1 MYLLNDLGEAQAV
14 EVGKTERSLMF
25 VQILVDG
32 LGAFSCN
39 QLRCFRN
46 GVVEV
51 GFSGYTQEIVEILAQ
66 LGGYLVH

>member
-1 MYLLNDLGEAQAV
+1 MYLLNDLGEAQPV

-32 LGAFSCN
+32 LGAFPRN
-39 QLRCFRN
+39 QLRRFRN

-51 GFSGYTQEIVEILAQ
+51 GFSGYTQEVVEILAQ

>member
-14 EVGKTERSLMF
+14 EVRKTERSLVL

-51 GFSGYTQEIVEILAQ
+51 GFSGYTQEVVEILAQ